1 MKVQTYHLFEPLLRF
16 HRMRKPRKSNPSL
29 MWTTWVLAGD
39 SRSPSGASTAATSS
53 RSASVC
59 ERVPFTK
66 ITKSTAYA
74 EYRIMPTG
82 RRVAWAGSGV
92 RREAR
97 HKPARVSVTW
107 LTDVDDRFTPDR
119 R

>member
-1 MKVQTYHLFEPLLRF
+1 
-16 HRMRKPRKSNPSL
+16 

-66 ITKSTAYA
+66 ITKSSAYA
-74 EYRIMPTG
+74 EARIMPT
-82 RRVAWAGSGV
+82 
-92 RREAR
+92 
-97 HKPARVSVTW
+97 
-107 LTDVDDRFTPDR
+107 
-119 R
+119 